1 MSKLSKRGTLK
12 DVDPEDIIIAA
23 KTVVK
28 IVRDLM
34 KKDKDKNQNDKK
46 QQMVIKKVLQLCH
59 TDKIAALKLYE
70 PYNYLRCPNLSS
82 M

>member
-1 MSKLSKRGTLK
+1 MRL
-12 DVDPEDIIIAA
+12 A
-23 KTVVK
+23 
-28 IVRDLM
+28 
-34 KKDKDKNQNDKK
+34 N
-46 QQMVIKKVLQLCH
+46 KKVLQFCH